1 LHRSLVLYLWLR
13 SQGVLAQLEV
23 GWGDKIGH
31 AWVSYGGKVLNDNPD
46 ITKLTLP
53 LKSMNN

>member
-13 SQGVLAQLEV
+13 SKGILAQLEV

-31 AWVSYGGKVLNDNPD
+31 AWVSYGGKVLNDNPE
-46 ITKLTLP
+46 ITKLIPP
-53 LKSMNN
+53 LIKT